1 MGLEIRVAVVVVLAR
16 SLIKGFNYYDKN
28 DNSLSNL
35 LVFMSRSFAPPSQ
48 RLNLIKSKIILGLE
62 MKQILSH
69 VGIDIIIYRD
79 LYQIYARIFSNFP
92 LAKID
97 DIF

>member
-1 MGLEIRVAVVVVLAR
+1 
-16 SLIKGFNYYDKN
+16 
-28 DNSLSNL
+28 
-35 LVFMSRSFAPPSQ
+35 MSRSFVPPSQ

-62 MKQILSH
+62 MKQVLSH

-79 LYQIYARIFSNFP
+79 LYQKYARIFSNFP